1 MLSEERVQLGY
12 SRSLGGGQEKKTK
25 KDNWREIED
34 EEKIKVESFLEKVG
48 VKYRAESQLKSRA
61 KKGIDFGS
69 GEVTSDTYHNSVNG
83 AKGWSLHAEGSKQLV
98 FLYVLISKHV

>member
-25 KDNWREIED
+25 KDEKKTKKVGEKQSED
-34 EEKIKVESFLEKVG
+34 EEKIKVESFLEVG

-61 KKGIDFGS
+61 KKGIAFGS
-69 GEVTSDTYHNSVNG
+69 GKVTSDT
-83 AKGWSLHAEGSKQLV
+83 
-98 FLYVLISKHV
+98 